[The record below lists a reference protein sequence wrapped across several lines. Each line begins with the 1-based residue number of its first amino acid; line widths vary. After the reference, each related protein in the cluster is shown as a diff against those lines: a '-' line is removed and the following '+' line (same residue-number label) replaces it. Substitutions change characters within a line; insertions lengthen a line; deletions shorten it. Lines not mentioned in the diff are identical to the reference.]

1 MGERNAVQI
10 WNGQVTG
17 KMLNRRMVRWG
28 RMLRNLFYALKIRT
42 WEPLERSWFKLR
54 LNIQRLSRAPK
65 ISVIM
70 PVFNIEPELLEKAVK
85 SVERQV
91 YPHWELCMADDGS
104 TDPRVQATLERLGE
118 NEPRIRVMYLEQN
131 QGISGA
137 SNAALSLA
145 SGEYLAFLDH
155 DDEFHPLALL
165 QVARCLGKY
174 PQTDLIFSDEDKL
187 TMDGKRR
194 DVVRKPGWSPD
205 LFLTYNYLCHLVVC
219 RKALVDQVG
228 GFRKGFEGSQDYDL
242 LLRLT
247 ELTDRI
253 RHIPR
258 VLYHW
263 RMIPGSAAQV
273 VDAKGYAFARSKQA
287 LREAMARR
295 GIEAEV
301 TDNESPGTFKIL
313 IKSS

>member
-1 MGERNAVQI
+1 MGKENAVQT
-10 WNGQVTG
+10 WSGQVTG
-17 KMLNRRMVRWG
+17 KMLNSKMVRWG
-28 RMLRNLFYALKIRT
+28 RKVRNLFYTLKIRT
-42 WEPLERSWFKLR
+42 WEPLERSGYKLWM
-54 LNIQRLSRAPK
+54 NIRHLPRSPK
-65 ISVIM
+65 ISVVM

-104 TDPRVQATLERLGE
+104 TDPRVRATLERLRE

-155 DDEFHPLALL
+155 DDELHPLALYKA
-165 QVARCLGKY
+165 ARVINKH

-187 TMDGKRR
+187 TMDGQRR

-219 RKALVDQVG
+219 RKALVDQVE

-242 LLRLT
+242 LLRIT
-247 ELTDRI
+247 ERTDRI
-253 RHIPR
+253 RYIPR

-301 TDNESPGTFKIL
+301 VDGESPGTFKVIA
-313 IKSS
+313 KPS